1 MTLHRLA
8 AKFWSALQALRRDQA
23 ANVMLT
29 FGLLLVPIVGA
40 VGTAVDYS
48 RANSARTAM
57 QAALDAAALLLGKE
71 LEAANVPA
79 LNKRANEYFNAG
91 FKRPEAYGLKIDAQ
105 YKAAEEVLT
114 LTASGTV
121 DTTVIR
127 VMGMKQIKIDATST
141 VAWGTSKKLEI
152 ALVLD
157 NTGSMA
163 SYGKIDALKQ
173 ASKAFIDAL
182 RKANKRTGDI
192 KIAVVPF
199 DTHVNIGPAN
209 KTASWIDWT
218 LMDGA
223 TTTGTGFTR
232 TSANNYGD
240 ADDDSRYD
248 DDRID
253 KDNWTGCVID
263 RTQPYDTNDTPP
275 GGNSATWYPAENC
288 NLIPLLPLTD
298 DFNVAKQM
306 LEEMKADGKT
316 NLTIG
321 LVWGWHAL
329 SSGMPLTE
337 GRAPA
342 KDIEKHIVFLTDG
355 LNTQNRWTTKPAE
368 IDARS
373 KLVCDNIK
381 AAGIRI
387 FTIRVM
393 EGNQALL
400 QACASSPSMY
410 YNVITSSQM
419 TPVFEEIAKSL
430 YQLRIAR

>member
-1 MTLHRLA
+1 MHGRAMKLHRIIDRL
-8 AKFWSALQALRRDQA
+8 WTNVRALRRDQA

-29 FGLLLVPIVGA
+29 FGLLLVPIMGA
-40 VGTAVDYS
+40 AGAAVDYS
-48 RANSARTAM
+48 RANSTRTAM
-57 QAALDAAALLLGKE
+57 QAALDAAALSLGKE
-71 LEAANVPA
+71 LEAGNVPA
-79 LNKRANEYFNAG
+79 LKQRANEYFSAVCN
-91 FKRPEAYGLKIDAQ
+91 RPEGRNIRIDAE
-105 YKAAEEVLT
+105 YKAGEEVLT

-127 VMGMKQIKIDATST
+127 VMGMQQIKIDATST

-182 RKANKRTGDI
+182 KKANKRTGDI

-209 KTASWIDWT
+209 KTASWIDWS

-223 TTTGTGFTR
+223 TTTGTGSR

-240 ADDDSRYD
+240 ADDDARAD

-263 RTQPYDTNDTPP
+263 RSQPYDTDDTPP

-298 DFNVAKQM
+298 DFNAAKQM
-306 LEEMKADGKT
+306 LEKMKADGKT

-329 SSGMPLTE
+329 SSGMPLPE
-337 GRAPA
+337 GRPPS
-342 KDIEKHIVFLTDG
+342 KDTEK
-355 LNTQNRWTTKPAE
+355 
-368 IDARS
+368 
-373 KLVCDNIK
+373 
-381 AAGIRI
+381 
-387 FTIRVM
+387 
-393 EGNQALL
+393 
-400 QACASSPSMY
+400 
-410 YNVITSSQM
+410 
-419 TPVFEEIAKSL
+419 
-430 YQLRIAR
+430 